1 MRQHACH
8 HPDSKEVDAE
18 LLRRAALSTRHIG
31 DVMQR
36 NVHVLTQTATLLDAA
51 RALCT
56 GAFRSL
62 PIIAA
67 DGRLV
72 GIVTSTD
79 VIQALADDLQRAGVG
94 TATPNT
100 ARPPPSSEDVCDPQ
114 VHALLELYRAVRNYL
129 SSGQAEIERTR
140 LLRAADRARSPA
152 LLSIRVHRSCARP
165 KREGSHCA

>member
-8 HPDSKEVDAE
+8 HLPDSKEVDAE

-56 GAFRSL
+56 GACHSL

-72 GIVTSTD
+72 GIVTSRD
-79 VIQALADDLQRAGVG
+79 VR
-94 TATPNT
+94 
-100 ARPPPSSEDVCDPQ
+100 RPG
-114 VHALLELYRAVRNYL
+114 ELTVA
-129 SSGQAEIERTR
+129 SATR
-140 LLRAADRARSPA
+140 LRR
-152 LLSIRVHRSCARP
+152 
-165 KREGSHCA
+165 